1 MTATTPAG
9 LRARVRRLT
18 SAVAVGALALGIGSI
33 ATPALAA
40 DGDGDDPD
48 AAGVELS
55 LSLGVH
61 GRVAPGAGASATV
74 TVANETD
81 AEISAGDVVIELN
94 RTPLAHDAS
103 VTTWL
108 DDAEA
113 PGTFSALGSE
123 RSAVL
128 AAGED
133 ERVALSVDPTA
144 LADLAPG
151 IYPVRASLSGASAA
165 SGDEVDERATTTES
179 VLVITPTTAQVGV
192 IVPVTATPADGVLLS
207 TDELSDL
214 TAPDGA
220 LTAVL
225 DGVTGTAAV
234 LAVDPA
240 IPAAIRSRGTAA
252 PDSAIEW
259 LTRLD
264 ELPNERFA
272 LQFGDADATVQSQ
285 AQLPA
290 LLQPATLSP
299 FLAPQDFPSVRATET
314 PDPAVTATPAPVDQA
329 GAGLPDDA
337 ELTALDGSLDGIL
350 WPRAGVRAED
360 LATFETYLGAGT
372 TTIVSSATTGGTSA
386 AHGQAAEHELLVIDD
401 TVSAAISDAAD
412 EPDDDA
418 RQQLLAAASARIY
431 LAAAAAP
438 DAPLLVGLERDESR
452 DADALRDAIS
462 AVDTVGL
469 DLTAIRATPAAAV
482 TLAAAEVDT
491 ARVDALGQLL
501 ADEGSI
507 AQFATV
513 LDDPQVLI
521 QRERIRLL
529 RTIAVGVPAEEFER
543 TVDARRDGTRS
554 TLGAVSIPPSSTIQL
569 LSAAADLPFSV
580 RNDLPWPVTVRL
592 AVASTDPRLDV
603 ATDIDVV
610 VPANTSARVKVPVTA
625 RVGSGEVAL
634 RLSVYSPAGVLV
646 DGPQI
651 ARVAVRAEWET
662 IGLILFGSLA
672 VLLIV
677 GGVVRTVVRKR
688 REHAETDADAD
699 ADADADV
706 DAEADADAESGVRN
720 D

>member
-1 MTATTPAG
+1 MTATTPTG

-40 DGDGDDPD
+40 DGDGDDAD

-55 LSLGVH
+55 FSIGVH
-61 GRVAPGAGASATV
+61 GRVAPGNGASATV
-74 TVANETD
+74 TIANETD
-81 AEISAGDVVIELN
+81 AEISAGDVVVELN
-94 RTPLAHDAS
+94 RTPLADDAS

-108 DDAEA
+108 DDDQA

-128 AAGED
+128 AAGD
-133 ERVALSVDPTA
+133 SERVALTVDPTTF
-144 LADLAPG
+144 ADLAPG
-151 IYPVRASLSGASAA
+151 VYPVRASLAGASVA
-165 SGDEVDERATTTES
+165 SGGDVDERDTTTGS
-179 VLVITPTTAQVGV
+179 VLVIAPTTAQVGV

-207 TDELSDL
+207 TEELADL
-214 TAPDGA
+214 TASDGP

-240 IPAAIRSRGTAA
+240 IPAAIRARGTAA
-252 PDSAIEW
+252 PDSATEW

-299 FLAPQDFPSVRATET
+299 FLTPQDFPSVRATET
-314 PDPAVTATPAPVDQA
+314 PAPTASPSPLDQPGAV
-329 GAGLPDDA
+329 LPDDA
-337 ELTALDGSLDGIL
+337 ELTALEGSLDGIL

-360 LATFETYLGAGT
+360 LATFETYVGAGT
-372 TTIVSSATTGGTSA
+372 TTIVSSATTGGTGA
-386 AHGQAAEHELLVIDD
+386 AHAQAAEHDLLVIDD

-412 EPDDDA
+412 EADDDA

-431 LAAAAAP
+431 LAAADAP

-452 DADALRDAIS
+452 DADALREAIT

-469 DLTAIRATPAAAV
+469 DLTAIRATPASAV
-482 TLAAAEVDT
+482 TLAAAEIDT

-529 RTIAVGVPAEEFER
+529 RTIAVGVPAEEFDR

-672 VLLIV
+672 GLLIV
-677 GGVVRTVVRKR
+677 GGVVRTVLRKR
-688 REHAETDADAD
+688 REHAEADADAD
-699 ADADADV
+699 ADADAE
-706 DAEADADAESGVRN
+706 AEADADTEAGVAN